1 MNLLARF
8 LPMWVLN
15 TALLSAIIDARSEPA
30 VSSISVPV
38 FVTQRQP
45 ISQFSLKMQAESPG
59 ISTMQ
64 RIFCFY
70 GLVCF
75 VHYLLVWV
83 NGFALAQKSKLKIKT
98 PSEVDR
104 FLV

>member
-1 MNLLARF
+1 MNLLGRL

-15 TALLSAIIDARSEPA
+15 TCLLSAIIDARSGPD
-30 VSSISVPV
+30 VSSISEHV
-38 FVTQRQP
+38 FVTERPP

-70 GLVCF
+70 GLLCS
-75 VHYLLVWV
+75 VHYLLIWV
-83 NGFALAQKSKLKIKT
+83 NGFALAQNSKFKIQN
-98 PSEVDR
+98 
-104 FLV
+104 